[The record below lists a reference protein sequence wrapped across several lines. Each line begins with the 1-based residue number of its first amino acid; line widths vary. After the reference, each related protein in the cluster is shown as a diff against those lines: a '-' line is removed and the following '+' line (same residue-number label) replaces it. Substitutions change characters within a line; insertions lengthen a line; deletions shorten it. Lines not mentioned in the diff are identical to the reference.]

1 MNILDNFCSI
11 HQEENNQIQFFCL
24 NEEIPEELKSR
35 LLCNYCLEDA
45 NKHRLILVSMHRL
58 KNNNRIVSQWPP
70 TFQDISQSI
79 LLPENL
85 SKLKISYIEEY
96 YENFKKQ
103 ICEQLELQKKQDM
116 MAISQ
121 MLDYEG
127 ILNKYNEISSFSQ
140 IQNIIE
146 YNKNS
151 PSTLEQQLNELIK
164 QKYLDIDKNQLII
177 DSIFQ
182 NVTVM
187 QEQELQ
193 FIQNDI
199 LQKIRSIQIL
209 QKSSTLNQIG
219 SMVQSTFKESN
230 KIKIK
235 TSACKIQICPSQLLC
250 GQVYSIKPIR
260 QDKIYQFIIE
270 FDKKP
275 QNYICVGFEE
285 EDHKNRHL
293 GNQGRNSFIIG
304 QVNSSFCS
312 QLLKGNKNL
321 QDLVTEQFVKYLV
334 IEVKLNENKFYIS
347 DFPNRTSINCM
358 NQTQY
363 QFKANTDYYF
373 TIQIN
378 NQDTQIHILSSKIIH
393 QFTLE

>member
-1 MNILDNFCSI
+1 M
-11 HQEENNQIQFFCL
+11 
-24 NEEIPEELKSR
+24 KSR

-45 NKHRLILVSMHRL
+45 NKHKLILVSLNRL

-70 TFQDISQSI
+70 TFQEISQSI
-79 LLPENL
+79 LLPESL
-85 SKLKISYIEEY
+85 SKLKMSYIEEY
-96 YENFKKQ
+96 YENLKKQ
-103 ICEQLELQKKQDM
+103 ICEQLEQQKKQDM
-116 MAISQ
+116 MAMSQ

-127 ILNKYNEISSFSQ
+127 ILSKYYEISSFSQ
-140 IQNIIE
+140 IQNIIDQ
-146 YNKNS
+146 NQNS
-151 PSTLEQQLNELIK
+151 PSTLQQLLNELIK
-164 QKYLDIDKNQLII
+164 QKYLDIDKNQQII

-182 NVTVM
+182 NMSVL

-199 LQKIRSIQIL
+199 LQKIKSIQIL
-209 QKSSTLNQIG
+209 QKSSSLNQIG
-219 SMVQSTFKESN
+219 SMVQSTFKESSRIR
-230 KIKIK
+230 IKAGA
-235 TSACKIQICPSQLLC
+235 SKIQLCPSSLLC
-250 GQVYSIKPIR
+250 GQVYSAKPIR

-312 QLLKGNKNL
+312 QLYKGSKNL
-321 QDLVTEQFVKYLV
+321 QDLVTEQYIKQLV

-347 DFPNRTSINCM
+347 DFPDRTSVNSM
-358 NQTQY
+358 TQTQY
-363 QFKANTDYYF
+363 QFKPNTDYYF

-378 NQDTQIHILSSKIIH
+378 NQDTQINILSSKIIN